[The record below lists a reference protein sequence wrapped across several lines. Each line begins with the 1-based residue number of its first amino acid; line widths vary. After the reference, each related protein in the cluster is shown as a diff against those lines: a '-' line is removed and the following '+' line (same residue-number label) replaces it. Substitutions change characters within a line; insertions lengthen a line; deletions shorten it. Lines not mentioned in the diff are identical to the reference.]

1 MTEENEKGIGQITSI
16 VHSFSY
22 ARWVDFGAD

>member
-22 ARWVDFGAD
+22 ARWLDFGAD